1 MWDSALNHLNGGDG
15 MTSTATERSKRFLD
29 VDGNRIRALRERKQW
44 SQLTLSCNAGVTQCT
59 ISRLESGRLT
69 HARPATLQ
77 RLAGALEAP
86 IESVTCEAPAC

>member
-1 MWDSALNHLNGGDG
+1 MS
-15 MTSTATERSKRFLD
+15 SSATERRKHLVD
-29 VDGNRIRALRERKQW
+29 VNGSRIRELREGRNW

-86 IESVTCEAPAC
+86 LESVTCEAPTF